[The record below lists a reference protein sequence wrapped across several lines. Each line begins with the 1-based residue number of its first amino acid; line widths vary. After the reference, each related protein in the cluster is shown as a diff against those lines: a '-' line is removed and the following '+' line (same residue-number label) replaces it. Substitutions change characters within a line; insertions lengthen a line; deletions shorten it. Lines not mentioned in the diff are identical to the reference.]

1 MTQKGGV
8 RVVMRTEWRRISE
21 NLGEEYVV
29 VEDIQCGEEIQLMV
43 GMMEVAGQIAEDLT
57 EWEEGDDGGLEEG

>member
-1 MTQKGGV
+1 MRIVRKGWKQGHEVGRLESMTQKGGV

-29 VEDIQCGEEIQLMV
+29 VEDI
-43 GMMEVAGQIAEDLT
+43 
-57 EWEEGDDGGLEEG
+57 